1 MKTILEIVQ
10 DITREFNSISTPTTL
25 VTNSNNTI
33 KQFKAILEK
42 EAIRLSR
49 YCDWARLRKEHEI
62 TLDDSQEAYAFPGDF
77 DRFIDATAWDSSNN
91 WQLVGSLN
99 PIEWQIEKNAVVSSG
114 VRKRF
119 TIKGAVDNK
128 IFFSPIPGTSDAG
141 DTIKFEYM
149 TCNWLLPKTWV
160 TGTSYAAGEYVSY
173 NGNIYKTTS
182 GGTSGSTAPTHT
194 SGSSSDGGVT
204 WTYYSDCYDK
214 IIADTDTP
222 LLDEDLLAMGT
233 IWRFMRQNGLP
244 NYQDIRMEYEMER
257 DKRASAYRSARVLNM
272 SKRGVSAL
280 INNFPDTIQGT

>member
-42 EAIRLSR
+42 EAKRLSR

-62 TLDDSQEAYAFPGDF
+62 TLVDSQENYAFPSDF
-77 DRFIDATAWDSSNN
+77 DRFVDATAWDSSNN

-149 TCNWLLPKTWV
+149 TCNWLLPATWV
-160 TGTSYAAGEYVSY
+160 ASTQYSANQYVSY
-173 NGNIYKTTS
+173 NGNIYQTTA

-204 WTYYSDCYDK
+204 WTYYDECYDK

-244 NYQDIRMEYEMER
+244 NYQDIRVEYELER
-257 DKRASAYRSARVLNM
+257 DKRASAYSSARILNM

-280 INNFPDTIQGT
+280 INNFPDTITGI